1 MIKYFIA
8 ILLISSVSSY
18 AADIDTLLTA
28 ASQRPEIK
36 SLKLSEEISRQERA
50 KTLFNFTPKVDFYAS
65 YEYSSRPQNLVP
77 LTPEEMNV
85 NKSLPISENIYRY
98 GVKASMPVFMKELF
112 DTADILKLKKEKVGI
127 LTEIAVI
134 KNQSLLV
141 SLNSYFHYLNKKR
154 EYLQKRIESLKKT
167 KKIVKTG
174 VDAGKVPKSELY
186 NINKSVLELKME
198 REDLNRQTEDVK
210 ADIYKITG
218 QHIDK
223 PAKMDLAADFEN
235 NFSGNGSHF
244 IQMKPYKYDIKTAKE
259 ELEKQQAYRYP
270 KLNLSAGYTQNM
282 GKSYNKGEFESED
295 IGNVMVELSVPV
307 FDAKS
312 HKEIA
317 IAKNEILK
325 AQQEYLNERSVLS
338 SLEKKYSSKLPIVK
352 KSIKQAEKDIAYA
365 KKLLHT
371 AKVAYKNRRMTVD
384 DYLSYE
390 VDVLKSESNLAA
402 LKNEKWQ
409 IYAGQALLYG
419 IKLTEVL
426 K

>member
-1 MIKYFIA
+1 MIKYFTA
-8 ILLISSVSSY
+8 ILLIPIISF

-36 SLKLSEEISRQERA
+36 SLKLSEDISRQEKA
-50 KTLFNFTPKVDFYAS
+50 KTLYNFTPKVDFYAS

-77 LTPEEMNV
+77 LTPDEMDV
-85 NKSLPISENIYRY
+85 SKSLPISENIYSY
-98 GVKASMPVFMKELF
+98 GVKASMPVFVKELF
-112 DTADILKLKKEKVGI
+112 DTADILKLKKEKFGI
-127 LTEIAVI
+127 LAEIAVI

-167 KKIVKTG
+167 KKIVQTG
-174 VDAGKVPKSELY
+174 VDAGRIPKSELY
-186 NINKSVLELKME
+186 NISKSVLELKME
-198 REDLNRQTEDVK
+198 WENLNRQTEDVK

-218 QHIDK
+218 RHINKPVRMERGDDFDK
-223 PAKMDLAADFEN
+223 IFSNTAA
-235 NFSGNGSHF
+235 GF
-244 IQMKPYKYDIKTAKE
+244 IQLEPYKYDIKTAKQE
-259 ELEKQQAYRYP
+259 IEKEKAYRYP
-270 KLNLSAGYTQNM
+270 KVNLTAAYTQNM
-282 GKSYNKGEFESED
+282 GESYNKGEFESED
-295 IGNVMVELSVPV
+295 IGNVMVELSIPI
-307 FDAKS
+307 FDAQS
-312 HKEIA
+312 QKEVA
-317 IAKNEILK
+317 IAKNEMLK
-325 AQQEYLNERSVLS
+325 AKQDYLNRRSDLS
-338 SLEKKYSSKLPIVK
+338 SLKEKYSNKLPIIK
-352 KSIKQAEKDIAYA
+352 KSIRQAEEDIVYA
-365 KKLLHT
+365 KKLLNT

-419 IKLTEVL
+419 IKLTEVV

>member
-8 ILLISSVSSY
+8 ILLISVSSY
-18 AADIDTLLTA
+18 AVDIDTLLEA
-28 ASQRPEIK
+28 SSQRPEIK

-50 KTLFNFTPKVDFYAS
+50 KTLYNFTPKVNFYTS

-77 LTPEEMNV
+77 ITPEEMNV

-98 GVKASMPVFMKELF
+98 GVKASMPVFVKELF
-112 DTADILKLKKEKVGI
+112 DTADILKLKKEKFGI

-174 VDAGKVPKSELY
+174 VDAGRVPKSELY
-186 NINKSVLELKME
+186 KINKSVLELEME
-198 REDLNRQTEDVK
+198 LQDLNRQIEDVK
-210 ADIYKITG
+210 ADIFKITG
-218 QHIDK
+218 QHIK
-223 PAKMDLAADFEN
+223 EPAKMDIAGDFDS
-235 NFSGNGSHF
+235 NFSGNGSNF
-244 IQMKPYKYDIKTAKE
+244 IQIKPYKYDIKTAKK
-259 ELEKQQAYRYP
+259 ELEKQRAYRYP
-270 KLNLSAGYTQNM
+270 KLNLSASYTQNM
-282 GKSYNKGEFESED
+282 GESYNKDEFESED
-295 IGNVMVELSVPV
+295 IGNVMVELSVPI

-312 HKEIA
+312 QKEIA

-325 AQQEYLNERSVLS
+325 TRQEYLNERSALS
-338 SLEKKYSSKLPIVK
+338 SLEEKFNNKLPIVK
-352 KSIKQAEKDIAYA
+352 KSIKQAEEDIVYA
-365 KKLLHT
+365 KKLLNT
-371 AKVAYKNRRMTVD
+371 AKVAYKNRRMTVE

-402 LKNEKWQ
+402 LENEKWQ

-426 K
+426 Q

>member
-8 ILLISSVSSY
+8 ILLISVSSY
-18 AADIDTLLTA
+18 AADIDTLLEA

-50 KTLFNFTPKVDFYAS
+50 KTLYNFTPKVDFYAS

-77 LTPEEMNV
+77 LTPDKMNAS
-85 NKSLPISENIYRY
+85 KSLPISENIYRY
-98 GVKASMPVFMKELF
+98 GVKASMPVFVKELF
-112 DTADILKLKKEKVGI
+112 DTADILKLKKEKFGI

-141 SLNSYFHYLNKKR
+141 SLNSYFHYLNKKS

-174 VDAGKVPKSELY
+174 VDAGRIPKSELY
-186 NINKSVLELKME
+186 NINKSILELEME
-198 REDLNRQTEDVK
+198 WDNLNRQTEDVK

-223 PAKMDLAADFEN
+223 PAKMNIAGNSFPN
-235 NFSGNGSHF
+235 NDVNF
-244 IQMKPYKYDIKTAKE
+244 IQLKPYKYDIKTAKQ
-259 ELEKQQAYRYP
+259 ELEKQKAYRYP
-270 KLNLSAGYTQNM
+270 KLNLSASYTQNM
-282 GKSYNKGEFESED
+282 GESYNKGEFESED
-295 IGNVMVELSVPV
+295 IGNVMVELSIPV

-325 AQQEYLNERSVLS
+325 AKQEYLNKRSVLS
-338 SLEKKYSSKLPIVK
+338 SLEEKYISKLPIVK
-352 KSIKQAEKDIAYA
+352 KSIRQAEKDIAYA

>member
-8 ILLISSVSSY
+8 ILLIPISSY
-18 AADIDTLLTA
+18 AADIATLLEA

-36 SLKLSEEISRQERA
+36 SLKLSEKISRQERA
-50 KTLFNFTPKVDFYAS
+50 KTLYNFTPKVDFYAS

-77 LTPEEMNV
+77 ITPGEMNV

-98 GVKASMPVFMKELF
+98 GVKASMPVFVKELF
-112 DTADILKLKKEKVGI
+112 DTADILKLKKEKFGV
-127 LTEIAVI
+127 LTDIAVI

-141 SLNSYFHYLNKKR
+141 SMNSYFHYLNKKR
-154 EYLQKRIESLKKT
+154 EYLQKRIDSLKKT

-174 VDAGKVPKSELY
+174 VDAGRIPKSELY
-186 NINKSVLELKME
+186 NIKKSLLELKME
-198 REDLNRQTEDVK
+198 FENLKRQTEDVK

-218 QHIDK
+218 RHIEK
-223 PAKMDLAADFEN
+223 PAEMNKTADFDKFLSN
-235 NFSGNGSHF
+235 NDAGF
-244 IQMKPYKYDIKTAKE
+244 IQLKPYKYDIKTAKQ
-259 ELEKQQAYRYP
+259 ELEKQRAYRYP
-270 KLNLSAGYTQNM
+270 KINLSASYTQNM
-282 GKSYNKGEFESED
+282 GESYNKDEFESED
-295 IGNVMVELSVPV
+295 IGNVMVELSIPI

-312 HKEIA
+312 HKEVA

-325 AQQEYLNERSVLS
+325 TKQDYLSKRSVLS
-338 SLEKKYSSKLPIVK
+338 SLERKYINKLPIVK
-352 KSIKQAEKDIAYA
+352 KSIKQAEEDIVYA
-365 KKLLHT
+365 KKLLNT

-419 IKLTEVL
+419 IRLIEVL